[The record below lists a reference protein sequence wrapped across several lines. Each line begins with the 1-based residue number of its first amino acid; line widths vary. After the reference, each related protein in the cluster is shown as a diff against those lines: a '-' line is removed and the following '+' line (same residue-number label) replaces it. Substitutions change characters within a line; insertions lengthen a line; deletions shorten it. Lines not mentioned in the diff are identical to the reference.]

1 MSLSCVVLYPTTHV
15 CTLSV
20 ELCCVEYVSRV
31 YASLSCVVL
40 YPTIH
45 VCTLSV
51 ELCCVGYVSR
61 VYVSLM
67 CRAISYYIC
76 MYVEC

>member
-1 MSLSCVVLYPTTHV
+1 MSLSCVVLYPTI
-15 CTLSV
+15 
-20 ELCCVEYVSRV
+20 Y
-31 YASLSCVVL
+31 
-40 YPTIH
+40 

-61 VYVSLM
+61 VDASLM
-67 CRAISYYIC
+67 CCAISYYTC